1 MAEPNSFDK
10 IELSLV
16 RLFHTVITERSISR
30 AALRLQTTQPAV
42 SAKLKRLRELTGD
55 PLLVRAGHGM
65 VPTPAALALMEPAAD
80 ILRSAQLMFGA
91 RARGLDFDSATST
104 LTFRVAASDWL
115 DPLVL
120 PELVGRIKTQ
130 APGVSLEILPLTG
143 DYDYRTRL
151 ARADVDLVLGN
162 WLKPPEELHIGQL
175 FSDEAVCLVAADHSA
190 VRNPRWWTAER
201 YLESEHVAPM
211 PLHVGARG
219 VIDDHLAAEGLVRNV
234 GARRRRQNS
243 GGTEHPAM
251 NETQAQHIDNRVGRL
266 VHERLS
272 FIFFEIL
279 MWRNQGAKFG
289 TGLRYRIAYAGCD
302 DPGKR
307 SQILEVELDRALLI
321 IVLSLAMDL
330 NPKHIG

>member
-1 MAEPNSFDK
+1 MTERAAFDK
-10 IELSLV
+10 IELYLV
-16 RLFHTVITERSISR
+16 RVFHTVITERSISR
-30 AALRLQTTQPAV
+30 AAMRLQTTQPTV
-42 SAKLKRLRELTGD
+42 SVQLKRLRALTGD
-55 PLLVRAGHGM
+55 ALLVRAGHDM

-91 RARGLDFDSATST
+91 RARGLDFDPATST

-162 WLKPPEELHIGQL
+162 WLQPPEELHIGQL

-211 PLHVGARG
+211 PLHAGARG
-219 VIDDHLAAEGLVRNV
+219 IIDDHLAAEGLVRNV
-234 GARRRRQNS
+234 SVRTPHFALAPMMVARS
-243 GGTEHPAM
+243 
-251 NETQAQHIDNRVGRL
+251 RL
-266 VHERLS
+266 VLTTGRQFCSRWVDTLPVRIVRSPIRFPTLNYYQLWHELS
-272 FIFFEIL
+272 HHSSAGR
-279 MWRNQGAKFG
+279 W
-289 TGLRYRIAYAGCD
+289 LREQVR
-302 DPGKR
+302 
-307 SQILEVELDRALLI
+307 EVAR
-321 IVLSLAMDL
+321 SLA
-330 NPKHIG
+330 KTR

>member
-1 MAEPNSFDK
+1 MTERAAFDK
-10 IELSLV
+10 IELYLV
-16 RLFHTVITERSISR
+16 RVFHTVITERSISR
-30 AALRLQTTQPAV
+30 AAMRLQTTQPTV
-42 SAKLKRLRELTGD
+42 SVQLKRLRALTGD
-55 PLLVRAGHGM
+55 PLLVRAGHDM
-65 VPTPAALALMEPAAD
+65 VPTPAALALMEPASD

-91 RARGLDFDSATST
+91 RASGLDFDPATSR
-104 LTFRVAASDWL
+104 LSFRVAASDWL

-120 PELVGRIKTQ
+120 PELVGRIKTH

-211 PLHVGARG
+211 PLHAGARG

-234 GARRRRQNS
+234 SVRTPHFALAPLMVARS
-243 GGTEHPAM
+243 
-251 NETQAQHIDNRVGRL
+251 RL
-266 VHERLS
+266 VLTTGRQFCSRWVDTLPVRIVRSPIRFPVLNYYQLWHELS
-272 FIFFEIL
+272 HHSSAGR
-279 MWRNQGAKFG
+279 W
-289 TGLRYRIAYAGCD
+289 LREQVR
-302 DPGKR
+302 
-307 SQILEVELDRALLI
+307 EVAR
-321 IVLSLAMDL
+321 SLA
-330 NPKHIG
+330 KTR

>member
-1 MAEPNSFDK
+1 MTERAAFDK
-10 IELSLV
+10 IELYLV
-16 RLFHTVITERSISR
+16 RVFHTVITERSISR
-30 AALRLQTTQPAV
+30 AAMRLQTTQPTV
-42 SAKLKRLRELTGD
+42 SVQLKRLRALTGD
-55 PLLVRAGHGM
+55 PLLVRAGHDM

-91 RARGLDFDSATST
+91 RARGLDFDPATST

-211 PLHVGARG
+211 PLHAGARG
-219 VIDDHLAAEGLVRNV
+219 IIDDHLASQGLVRNV
-234 GARRRRQNS
+234 SVRTPHFALAPMMVARS
-243 GGTEHPAM
+243 
-251 NETQAQHIDNRVGRL
+251 RL
-266 VHERLS
+266 VLTTGRQFCSRWVDTLPVRIVRCPIRFPSQTYYQLWHELS
-272 FIFFEIL
+272 HHSSAGR
-279 MWRNQGAKFG
+279 W
-289 TGLRYRIAYAGCD
+289 LREQVR
-302 DPGKR
+302 
-307 SQILEVELDRALLI
+307 EVAR
-321 IVLSLAMDL
+321 SLA
-330 NPKHIG
+330 PTK

>member
-1 MAEPNSFDK
+1 M
-10 IELSLV
+10 
-16 RLFHTVITERSISR
+16 
-30 AALRLQTTQPAV
+30 RLQTTQPTV
-42 SAKLKRLRELTGD
+42 SVQLKRLRALTGD
-55 PLLVRAGHGM
+55 PLLVRAGHDM
-65 VPTPAALALMEPAAD
+65 VPTPAALALMEPASD

-91 RARGLDFDSATST
+91 RASGLDFDPATSR
-104 LTFRVAASDWL
+104 LSFRVAASDWL

-120 PELVGRIKTQ
+120 PELVGRIKTH

-211 PLHVGARG
+211 PLHAGARG

-234 GARRRRQNS
+234 SVRTPHFALAPLMVARS
-243 GGTEHPAM
+243 
-251 NETQAQHIDNRVGRL
+251 RL
-266 VHERLS
+266 VLTTGRQFCSRWVDTLPVRIVRSPIRFPVLNYYQLWHELS
-272 FIFFEIL
+272 HHSSAGR
-279 MWRNQGAKFG
+279 W
-289 TGLRYRIAYAGCD
+289 LREQVR
-302 DPGKR
+302 
-307 SQILEVELDRALLI
+307 EVAR
-321 IVLSLAMDL
+321 SLA
-330 NPKHIG
+330 KTR